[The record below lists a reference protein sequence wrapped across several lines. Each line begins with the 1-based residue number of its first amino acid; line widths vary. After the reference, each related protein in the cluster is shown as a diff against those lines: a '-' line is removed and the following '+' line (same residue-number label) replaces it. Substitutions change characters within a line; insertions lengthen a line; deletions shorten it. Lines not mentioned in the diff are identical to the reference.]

1 MRISDWSSDVCS
13 SDLLEKALQ
22 ARPEIVITDLSMPG
36 INGIEV
42 VRRLR
47 EALPETRVLVLTMHM
62 EDAYVLQAVRAGAS
76 GYLRSEERR
85 VGTECV
91 SPCRS
96 WCEPSNYTKKQ
107 KKAISRPR

>member
-1 MRISDWSSDVCS
+1 MRVLIVDDHTMVRESLVGVLQAAGDV
-13 SDLLEKALQ
+13 LVVAQAANGTEALEMALQ

-62 EDAYVLQAVRAGAS
+62 EDEYV
-76 GYLRSEERR
+76 LRSEEHTSELQSLMR
-85 VGTECV
+85 
-91 SPCRS
+91 
-96 WCEPSNYTKKQ
+96 
-107 KKAISRPR
+107 ISYA